1 MQKIITFLFL
11 AAFTLGLQAAEA
23 KWLTDFDA
31 VKKQAAKEDK
41 AILMDFTGSDWCPP
55 CKALKK
61 NVFDKS
67 EFKEFAEKKLVLMEL
82 DFPNDKSKITPQ
94 VAASNKKLGEQFKIE
109 GYPTIIVLDKSGK
122 ELGRM
127 VGYGGDS
134 PSEYIEKVEKLMA
147 KAK

>member
-1 MQKIITFLFL
+1 MQKLVTFLFL
-11 AAFTLGLQAAEA
+11 AAFALNLHAAEA

-31 VKKQAAKEDK
+31 VKKQAAKENK

-61 NVFDKS
+61 NVFDKE
-67 EFKEFAEKKLVLMEL
+67 EFSKFAADKLVLMEL
-82 DFPNDKSKITPQ
+82 DFPNDKKKITPEI
-94 VAASNKKLGEQFKIE
+94 AASNKKLGSEFKVE
-109 GYPTIIVLDKSGK
+109 GYPTIIVLDKDGK

-134 PSEYIEKVEKLMA
+134 PSAYIKKIENLMA